1 MFGVYLHDCRE
12 KRNAKEVMGGGA
24 ITIAITTVIFII
36 MRTITK
42 TLMSLGRDGALPSI
56 FTVATFEAAISAVFV
71 ILVAVFVNKTLFK
84 TMKVKGLNR
93 ASSAGI
99 LTLTTVL
106 LLYIV
111 FKQFF
116 SVNLASRYPG
126 YLEEVIM
133 SEFMQGVSLVAHLST
148 FLWCAFGASLGIIL
162 GALPGLT
169 ATMGIALV
177 IPISY
182 QLDTATGIGLLLA
195 VYCGAVCGASIPAIL
210 LGIPGNPNAIAT
222 AEDGQLMTKKGWLAR
237 LLEEPWWLL

>member
-1 MFGVYLHDCRE
+1 MKQKFNLMPAIMTVLSALYFVYVIMSEDTILAADAIGGDPGGKILPAFMALFMFLGFLYLTLKEKPDGEPMDPGTKKLFFITLVMSVLYVLLIRHIVFIILSTILLYGLEYIYTTVDE
-12 KRNAKEVMGGGA
+12 KRNAKELLGGGA
-24 ITIAITTVIFII
+24 ITIAITTVVFII

-71 ILVAVFVNKTLFK
+71 ILAAVFVNKTLFK

-116 SVNLASRYPG
+116 SVNLAPG
-126 YLEEVIM
+126 
-133 SEFMQGVSLVAHLST
+133 
-148 FLWCAFGASLGIIL
+148 IL
-162 GALPGLT
+162 D
-169 ATMGIALV
+169 I
-177 IPISY
+177 
-182 QLDTATGIGLLLA
+182 
-195 VYCGAVCGASIPAIL
+195 
-210 LGIPGNPNAIAT
+210 
-222 AEDGQLMTKKGWLAR
+222 
-237 LLEEPWWLL
+237 

>member
-1 MFGVYLHDCRE
+1 MTVLSALYFVYVIMSEDTILAADAIGGDPGGKILPAFMALFMFLGFLYLTLKEKPDGEPMDPGTKKLFFITLVMSVLYVLLIRHIGFIILSTILLYGLEYIYTTVDE
-12 KRNAKEVMGGGA
+12 KRNAKEVLGGGA

-42 TLMSLGRDGALPSI
+42 TLMSLGRDGALTSI

-71 ILVAVFVNKTLFK
+71 ILAAVFVNKTLFK

-116 SVNLASRYPG
+116 SVNLAPG
-126 YLEEVIM
+126 
-133 SEFMQGVSLVAHLST
+133 
-148 FLWCAFGASLGIIL
+148 IL
-162 GALPGLT
+162 D
-169 ATMGIALV
+169 I
-177 IPISY
+177 
-182 QLDTATGIGLLLA
+182 
-195 VYCGAVCGASIPAIL
+195 
-210 LGIPGNPNAIAT
+210 
-222 AEDGQLMTKKGWLAR
+222 
-237 LLEEPWWLL
+237 

>member
-1 MFGVYLHDCRE
+1 MTVLSALYFVYVIMSEDTILAADAIGGDPGGKILPAFMALFMFLGFLYLTLKEKPDGEPMDPGTKKLFFITLVMSVLYVLLIRHIVFIILSTILLYGLEYIYTTVDE
-12 KRNAKEVMGGGA
+12 KRNAKEVLGGGA
-24 ITIAITTVIFII
+24 ITIAITTVVFII

-71 ILVAVFVNKTLFK
+71 ILAAVFVNKTLFK

-116 SVNLASRYPG
+116 SVNLAPG
-126 YLEEVIM
+126 
-133 SEFMQGVSLVAHLST
+133 
-148 FLWCAFGASLGIIL
+148 IL
-162 GALPGLT
+162 D
-169 ATMGIALV
+169 I
-177 IPISY
+177 
-182 QLDTATGIGLLLA
+182 
-195 VYCGAVCGASIPAIL
+195 
-210 LGIPGNPNAIAT
+210 
-222 AEDGQLMTKKGWLAR
+222 
-237 LLEEPWWLL
+237 

>member
-1 MFGVYLHDCRE
+1 MKQKINLMPAIMTVLSALYFVYVIMSEDTILAADAIGGDPGGKILPAFMALFMFLGFLYLTLKEKPDGEPMDPGTKKLFFITLVMSVLYVLLIRHIGFIILSTILLYGLEYIYTTVDE
-12 KRNAKEVMGGGA
+12 KRNAKELLGGGA
-24 ITIAITTVIFII
+24 ITIAITTVVFII

-71 ILVAVFVNKTLFK
+71 ILAAVFVNKTLFK

-116 SVNLASRYPG
+116 SVNLAPG
-126 YLEEVIM
+126 
-133 SEFMQGVSLVAHLST
+133 
-148 FLWCAFGASLGIIL
+148 IL
-162 GALPGLT
+162 D
-169 ATMGIALV
+169 I
-177 IPISY
+177 
-182 QLDTATGIGLLLA
+182 
-195 VYCGAVCGASIPAIL
+195 
-210 LGIPGNPNAIAT
+210 
-222 AEDGQLMTKKGWLAR
+222 
-237 LLEEPWWLL
+237 

>member
-1 MFGVYLHDCRE
+1 MKQKFNLMPAIMTVLSALYFVYVIMSEDTILAADAIGGDPGGKILPAFMALFMCLGFLYLTLKEKPDGEPMDPGTKKLFFITLVMSVLYVLLIRHIGFIILSTILLYGLEYIYTTVDE
-12 KRNAKEVMGGGA
+12 KRNAKEVLGGGA

-116 SVNLASRYPG
+116 SVNLAPG
-126 YLEEVIM
+126 
-133 SEFMQGVSLVAHLST
+133 
-148 FLWCAFGASLGIIL
+148 IL
-162 GALPGLT
+162 D
-169 ATMGIALV
+169 I
-177 IPISY
+177 
-182 QLDTATGIGLLLA
+182 
-195 VYCGAVCGASIPAIL
+195 
-210 LGIPGNPNAIAT
+210 
-222 AEDGQLMTKKGWLAR
+222 
-237 LLEEPWWLL
+237 